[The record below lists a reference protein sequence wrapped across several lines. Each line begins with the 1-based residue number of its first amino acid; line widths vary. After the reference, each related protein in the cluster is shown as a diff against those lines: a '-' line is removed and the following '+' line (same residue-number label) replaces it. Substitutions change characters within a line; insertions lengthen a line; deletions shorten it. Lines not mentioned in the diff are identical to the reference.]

1 MLNFY
6 NITFSDVIHGFI
18 IVGLSTGAFVF
29 TGIDVSSSAKAGSPV
44 KGQYSTSTKPYWSVG
59 VLDRRLSD
67 ACQRGDFLQRRI
79 GSYSIGYIGD
89 RGRGITGVATKRW
102 NLIDPK
108 GFSKPNFTY
117 HFKNQGFSNCK
128 VYVAKTPKKN
138 R

>member
-1 MLNFY
+1 MSYFFINFSFVRRVF
-6 NITFSDVIHGFI
+6 IFIALGTATFAFL
-18 IVGLSTGAFVF
+18 GLDDFST
-29 TGIDVSSSAKAGSPV
+29 AKAGNPI
-44 KGQYSTSTKPYWSVG
+44 KGQYSTSKKPYWAVG

-67 ACQRGDFLQRRI
+67 ACRRGDFIQRRV
-79 GSYSIGYIGD
+79 GSYSIGYIGE
-89 RGRGITGVATKRW
+89 RGRGITGVASKRW

-128 VYVAKTPKKN
+128 VYVAKTPKVNK